1 MKQNVIQFLSN
12 VAISA
17 SYLFISILAKE
28 SGANDIQIG
37 IIGAIYGLAVF
48 SSSYLFGRASDV
60 YGRKFFLHL
69 GLGVSTITF
78 FLQVLTDP
86 TFVAPLWA
94 DPWLLALAR
103 GLAGFSIGIFP
114 PALIASVYES
124 GGLLGRFS
132 SFGALGWAIGNFT
145 AGLIAIYWGAFV
157 LSSACLLLAFLVS
170 LTIPTVSSSHLRVPF
185 FPKSVIK
192 KNWHLYLSY
201 FLRHTGANCI
211 WIIYPLYIINLGGDK
226 FWVGVLYTVN
236 MASQFLVMRFV
247 ERFRSGTLLNVGLI
261 LSLATFF
268 AFTLAQNFYQL
279 IPIQVL
285 LACSWS
291 CLYVG
296 SLLYLMKHNIERA
309 TCTGL
314 LSSVINLAVV
324 FGALMGGAISQ
335 LLGFKA
341 TMYAAGALTAIGFC
355 FFRAGIRRAPLPSE
369 TSSVHEEN
377 KNVGLGYAESVG

>member
-17 SYLFISILAKE
+17 SSLFIPILAEE

-37 IIGAIYGLAVF
+37 MIGAIYGLAVF
-48 SSSYLFGRASDV
+48 SSSYIFGRASDV
-60 YGRKFFLHL
+60 YGRKFFLHF

-86 TFVAPLWA
+86 TFVAPFLA
-94 DPWLLALAR
+94 DPWLLALVR
-103 GLAGFSIGIFP
+103 GLVGFSIGIFP

-132 SFGALGWAIGNFT
+132 ALGALGWAIGDFT
-145 AGLIAIYWGAFV
+145 AGLIAMFWGAFV

-170 LTIPTVSSSHLRVPF
+170 LRMPTISSPHLSVPF

-211 WIIYPLYIINLGGDK
+211 WIIYPLYIINYLGGDK

-236 MASQFLVMRFV
+236 TASQFLVMRFV
-247 ERFRSGTLLNVGLI
+247 EQFRSRTLINVGLT
-261 LSLATFF
+261 LSLVTFF
-268 AFTLAQNFYQL
+268 TLTLAQNFYQL

-291 CLYVG
+291 CIYVG
-296 SLLYLMKHNIERA
+296 SLLYLMEHNIERA
-309 TCTGL
+309 TCTGI
-314 LSSVINLAVV
+314 LSSVINLATV

-335 LLGFKA
+335 LFGFKA
-341 TMYAAGALTAIGFC
+341 TMYAAAALTAIAFC
-355 FFRAGIRRAPLPSE
+355 FFRASIGRTPLSSE
-369 TSSVHEEN
+369 TFSMHEEN
-377 KNVGLGYAESVG
+377 KEL

>member
-1 MKQNVIQFLSN
+1 MKPSVIQLLFN
-12 VAISA
+12 VAFSA
-17 SYLFISILAKE
+17 SYLFIPNLAE
-28 SGANDIQIG
+28 DLGASNTQLG
-37 IIGAIYGLAVF
+37 IIGAVYGLAVF

-78 FLQVLTDP
+78 LLQVLADP
-86 TFVAPLWA
+86 SFVAPFLA
-94 DPWLLALAR
+94 DPWLLAFTR

-114 PALIASVYES
+114 AALTAYVYES
-124 GGLLGRFS
+124 GDALGRFS
-132 SFGALGWAIGNFT
+132 SFGALGWAIGNFA
-145 AGLIAIYWGAFV
+145 AGLIAMYWGAFM

-170 LTIPTVSSSHLRVPF
+170 FTMPTVSSPNLSVPF

-201 FLRHTGANCI
+201 FMRHTGANCV
-211 WIIYPLYIINLGGDK
+211 WIIYPLYIVRSLGGDK
-226 FWVGVLYTVN
+226 FWVGVIYTVN
-236 MASQFLVMRFV
+236 TASQFLVMRFV
-247 ERFRSGTLLNVGLI
+247 DRFRSGTLINVGLI
-261 LSLATFF
+261 LSSVTFF

-296 SLLYLMKHNIERA
+296 SLLYLMKRNIERA

-335 LLGFKA
+335 FLGFKA
-341 TMYAAGALTAIGFC
+341 TMYAAAALTAIGFC
-355 FFRAGIRRAPLPSE
+355 FFRGGIEKMSLSSE
-369 TSSVHEEN
+369 TLSVHQEN
-377 KNVGLGYAESVG
+377 KDC

>member
-1 MKQNVIQFLSN
+1 MKPNVIQLLFN
-12 VAISA
+12 IAFSA
-17 SYLFISILAKE
+17 SYLFIPNLAKDL
-28 SGANDIQIG
+28 GASDTQLG
-37 IIGAIYGLAVF
+37 IIGAVYGLALF
-48 SSSYLFGRASDV
+48 SSSYIFGRASDV

-86 TFVAPLWA
+86 TFVAPFLA
-94 DPWLLALAR
+94 DPWLLALTR

-114 PALIASVYES
+114 AALTAYVYEA
-124 GGLLGRFS
+124 GDALGRFS
-132 SFGALGWAIGNFT
+132 SFGALGWAVGNFA
-145 AGLIAIYWGAFV
+145 AGLIAMYWGAFM

-170 LTIPTVSSSHLRVPF
+170 FTIPTVSSPQLRVPF

-201 FLRHTGANCI
+201 FMRHTGANCI
-211 WIIYPLYIINLGGDK
+211 WIIYPLYIVSLGGNM
-226 FWVGVLYTVN
+226 FWVGVIYTVN
-236 MASQFLVMRFV
+236 TASQFLVMRFV
-247 ERFRSGTLLNVGLI
+247 DGFRSGTLVNAGLI
-261 LSLATFF
+261 LSSVTFF

-296 SLLYLMKHNIERA
+296 ALLYLMQHNIERA

-324 FGALMGGAISQ
+324 FGALIGGAISQ
-335 LLGFKA
+335 LFGFRA
-341 TMYAAGALTAIGFC
+341 TMYAAAALTAVGFC
-355 FFRAGIRRAPLPSE
+355 FFRAGIGRVSLSSE
-369 TSSVHEEN
+369 TVSVHEEN
-377 KNVGLGYAESVG
+377 KSDS

>member
-1 MKQNVIQFLSN
+1 MKPSVIQLLFN
-12 VAISA
+12 VAFSA
-17 SYLFISILAKE
+17 SYLFIPNLAKDL
-28 SGANDIQIG
+28 GASNTQLG
-37 IIGAIYGLAVF
+37 IIGAVYGLAVF
-48 SSSYLFGRASDV
+48 SSSYIFGRASDV

-78 FLQVLTDP
+78 LLQVLTDP
-86 TFVAPLWA
+86 SFVTPFLA

-114 PALIASVYES
+114 AALTAYVYES
-124 GGLLGRFS
+124 GDALGRFS
-132 SFGALGWAIGNFT
+132 SFGALGWAIGNFA
-145 AGLIAIYWGAFV
+145 AGLIALYWGAFI

-170 LTIPTVSSSHLRVPF
+170 FTMPTVSSPHLSVPF

-211 WIIYPLYIINLGGDK
+211 WIIYPLYIGSLGGDK
-226 FWVGVLYTVN
+226 FWVGVIYTVN
-236 MASQFLVMRFV
+236 TASQFLVMRFV

-261 LSLATFF
+261 LSSVTFF

-296 SLLYLMKHNIERA
+296 SLLYLMKYNVERA
-309 TCTGL
+309 TCTGM

-341 TMYAAGALTAIGFC
+341 TMYAAAALTVIGFC
-355 FFRAGIRRAPLPSE
+355 FFRAGIGRVSLSSE
-369 TSSVHEEN
+369 TLSTPEE
-377 KNVGLGYAESVG
+377 KYEG

>member
-1 MKQNVIQFLSN
+1 MKPSVIQLLFN
-12 VAISA
+12 VAFSA
-17 SYLFISILAKE
+17 SYLFIPNLAE
-28 SGANDIQIG
+28 DLGASNTQLG
-37 IIGAIYGLAVF
+37 IIGAVYGLAVF

-78 FLQVLTDP
+78 LLQVLADP
-86 TFVAPLWA
+86 SFVAPFLA
-94 DPWLLALAR
+94 DPWLLAFTR

-114 PALIASVYES
+114 AALTAYVYES
-124 GGLLGRFS
+124 GDALGRFS
-132 SFGALGWAIGNFT
+132 SFGALGWAIGNFA
-145 AGLIAIYWGAFV
+145 AGLIAMYWGAFM

-170 LTIPTVSSSHLRVPF
+170 FTIPTVGSPNLSVPF

-192 KNWHLYLSY
+192 KNWRLYLSY
-201 FLRHTGANCI
+201 FMRHIGANCI
-211 WIIYPLYIINLGGDK
+211 WIIYPLYIVRSLGGDK
-226 FWVGVLYTVN
+226 FWVGVIYTVN
-236 MASQFLVMRFV
+236 TASQFLVMRFV
-247 ERFRSGTLLNVGLI
+247 DRFRSGTLINVGLI
-261 LSLATFF
+261 LSSVTFF

-296 SLLYLMKHNIERA
+296 SLLYLMKRNIERA
-309 TCTGL
+309 TCMGL

-335 LLGFKA
+335 FLGFKA
-341 TMYAAGALTAIGFC
+341 TMYAAAALTAIGFC
-355 FFRAGIRRAPLPSE
+355 FFRADIGRVSLSSE
-369 TSSVHEEN
+369 TVSVHQEN
-377 KNVGLGYAESVG
+377 KNKG

>member
-17 SYLFISILAKE
+17 SYLFIPILAKE

-37 IIGAIYGLAVF
+37 MIGAIYGLAVF

-86 TFVAPLWA
+86 TFVAPFWA

-103 GLAGFSIGIFP
+103 GLTGFSIGIFP

-124 GGLLGRFS
+124 GGLPGRFS
-132 SFGALGWAIGNFT
+132 SFGALGWAVGNFT
-145 AGLIAIYWGAFV
+145 AGLIALYWGAFV

-170 LTIPTVSSSHLRVPF
+170 FTMPTISSPRLSVPF

-192 KNWHLYLSY
+192 KNWRLYLSY
-201 FLRHTGANCI
+201 FIRHTGANCI
-211 WIIYPLYIINLGGDK
+211 WIIYPLYIKDLGGNE
-226 FWVGVLYTVN
+226 FWIGVLYTVN
-236 MASQFLVMRFV
+236 MASQFFVMQFVDRF
-247 ERFRSGTLLNVGLI
+247 GDKILINTGLI
-261 LSLATFF
+261 LSSITFF

-279 IPIQVL
+279 FPMQVL
-285 LACSWS
+285 LGCSWS

-296 SLLYLMKHNIERA
+296 SLLYLMRRNVEKA
-309 TCTGL
+309 TCTGM
-314 LSSVINLAVV
+314 LSSVISLAAVS
-324 FGALMGGAISQ
+324 GALMGGAISQ
-335 LLGFKA
+335 LSGFKA
-341 TMYAAGALTAIGFC
+341 TMYAAAALTAIGFC
-355 FFRAGIRRAPLPSE
+355 FFRASIGRAPLYNERLSM
-369 TSSVHEEN
+369 HEEN
-377 KNVGLGYAESVG
+377 KNDN